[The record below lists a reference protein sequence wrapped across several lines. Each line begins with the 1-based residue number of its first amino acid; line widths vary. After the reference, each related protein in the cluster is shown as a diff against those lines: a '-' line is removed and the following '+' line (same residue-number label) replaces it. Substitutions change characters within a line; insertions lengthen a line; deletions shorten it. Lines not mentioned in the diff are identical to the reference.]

1 MKKDASALCVLCVFA
16 LLSFVFSPP
25 EPVQAEPPPVEETR
39 IGDVAEIDPVK
50 DANAEK
56 GWYKKTKGGWMFWPE
71 NTVGDDKPPRAEL
84 AAFMGGE
91 LTESVAGLAL
101 LALPIILVIAGR
113 RRAKRKANNKD
124 MKRISGV
131 SQAEFH
137 ALIRKL
143 SGIEQIL
150 HSLTPDGVEKEN
162 GGKKRW
168 GI

>member
-1 MKKDASALCVLCVFA
+1 MKKDASALCVLCMFA
-16 LLSFVFSPP
+16 LLSFVFSTP
-25 EPVQAEPPPVEETR
+25 ESVQAEPTPVKETR
-39 IGDVAEIDPVK
+39 IGEVAEIDPVK

-71 NTVGDDKPPRAEL
+71 GTMDESKPPRAEL

-91 LTESVAGLAL
+91 LTESVAGLAF
-101 LALPIILVIAGR
+101 LALPIILVIAGQR
-113 RRAKRKANNKD
+113 RTKHKANNKD

-131 SQAEFH
+131 SQAEFQ

-143 SGIEQIL
+143 SGMEQIL
-150 HSLTPDGVEKEN
+150 HNLTPDNVEKEN